1 MRFSDIKIVETQ
13 VLEAEGNRTL
23 QTANLNSNPPRFQ
36 NLINNIRSR
45 HPLYL
50 VDGTPVIIMPA
61 EADRLEQL
69 KADQMFK
76 GQIKLTAE
84 DKQVWVLSQFLKT
97 KDYGGQAVPPGQEAE
112 VGMTKEAAALK
123 PSDIGLED
131 RQIQAGNLAQEI
143 VNNPN
148 LQKTDHGKI
157 VIEMAN
163 EIMQGQMPAVPK
175 VDAAV
180 SKAINDYAGEYLG
193 VLALVEGVSE
203 FPNKK
208 DFDNWLKA
216 PIGSLTLVFPGKAN
230 APLADSYAL
239 IDPTTGHQL
248 NISSKGKGGGAPP
261 SIGSLEVPKHLRDKP
276 QYSTAIRFI
285 ELIKD
290 RSLPAPTTMSQVF
303 EVMNLIHEV
312 NTGAI
317 DAKFAPFLPWST
329 EKITELLATRKE
341 GTPLPEYEDLWSNY
355 TFKGDS
361 TDIGKL
367 VYALKNEC
375 MQALNNGAIPDFAAT
390 VLEILDYNFIQQDAK
405 IVRGI
410 MQFKTQWPAKLNATV
425 TVESKSGATDMTK
438 GSFSFKLH
446 F

>member
-1 MRFSDIKIVETQ
+1 MRYNEFKTLI
-13 VLEAEGNRTL
+13 EAEGNTTL
-23 QTANLNSNPPRFQ
+23 KTANLDSNPPRFQ

-50 VDGTPVIIMPA
+50 TDGTPVIIKPA

-69 KADQMFK
+69 KADEMFK

-84 DKQVWVLSQFLKT
+84 DNQVWALSQFLKT
-97 KDYGGQAVPPGQEAE
+97 KDYGGQAVPPGLEDE

-123 PSDIGLED
+123 PSDIGLGD
-131 RQIQAGNLAQEI
+131 REIQAGNLGKEI
-143 VNNPN
+143 INNPS
-148 LQKTDHGKI
+148 LQKTEHGKV
-157 VIEMAN
+157 VIGMAN
-163 EIMQGQMPAVPK
+163 EILQGKMPAVPK
-175 VDAAV
+175 IDPSV
-180 SKAINDYAGEYLG
+180 KQAINDYAGEYLG
-193 VLALVEGVSE
+193 VLALVQGVSN

-208 DFDNWLKA
+208 DFDNWLKS
-216 PIGSLTLVFPGKAN
+216 PIGNLTLVFPGKAN
-230 APLADSYAL
+230 TPLADSYAL

-261 SIGSLEVPKHLRDKP
+261 SINSLEIPEHLRDKP
-276 QYSTAIRFI
+276 QYGTAIRFI
-285 ELIKD
+285 EIIKD
-290 RSLPAPTTMSQVF
+290 KSLPSPTTMSQVF

-312 NTGAI
+312 TPNAL
-317 DAKFAPFLPWST
+317 DSKFAKFLPWT
-329 EKITELLATRKE
+329 TQKVTELLATRKK
-341 GTPLPEYEDLWSNY
+341 GTALPEYEELWANY
-355 TFKGDS
+355 TFKEAA

-375 MQALNNGAIPDFAAT
+375 MQALNNDAIPEFSAT

-405 IVRGI
+405 IIRGI
-410 MQFKTQWPAKLNATV
+410 MQFTTQWPAKLNATV
-425 TVESKSGATDMTK
+425 TVESKAGATNMTK